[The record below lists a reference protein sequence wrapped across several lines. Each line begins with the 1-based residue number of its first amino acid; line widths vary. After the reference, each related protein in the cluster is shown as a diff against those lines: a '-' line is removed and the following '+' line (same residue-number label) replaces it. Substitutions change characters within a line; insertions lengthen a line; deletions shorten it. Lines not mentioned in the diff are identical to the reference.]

1 MLYIYIFLMY
11 IYKYTRFIYIYIY
24 IYNLQIFDRTLD
36 MVYELKGRKYIC
48 IFENIKTLQIILSN
62 QIPACSKL
70 QVPKVKHDYQI

>member
-1 MLYIYIFLMY
+1 
-11 IYKYTRFIYIYIY
+11 
-24 IYNLQIFDRTLD
+24 
-36 MVYELKGRKYIC
+36 MVYELNGRKNIC